1 MGLSAR
7 FRNAKEGAEFALPR
21 YFSGIPNHTPMNHSR
36 RAFLVQASAVGAGFL
51 GLQRHLAG
59 ATAAPVSPY
68 GPLVRDPAKLL
79 DLPVGFRYT
88 VLSRTGDRMSDGFK
102 VPGQFDGMAAFALGA
117 DHLAL
122 VRNHEIGHSGFTL
135 GPFDDNSRLPE
146 GMDPAMVYDAGRFGA
161 QPFVGGTTT
170 LVYDQKTQSLT
181 SQYLSLIGTDRNCA
195 GGTTPWG
202 SWITCEEPAD
212 MTTQWGVY
220 HGYCFEVPARAE
232 IGLVKPEPL
241 KALGRFRHEAIAI
254 DPRTGIMYLTEDR
267 NDGVIYR
274 FLPDQPDKLTA
285 GGRLQALGLVDGA
298 GKDTRNWPGG
308 TGSFPIRERL
318 AARWIDLDEV
328 DTPAD
333 DLRLR
338 AVAAGAVIFS
348 RGEGMWWA
356 APGVVDEASIYWA
369 CTDGGKNLSGQIFR
383 YFPSSAE
390 GTAGEAEAPGHV
402 ELYLEPNDTA
412 LLKNGDNVT
421 VAPSGHLF
429 ICEDGTGTN
438 LLRGVTR
445 EGDLYSFARNASND
459 SELAGVCFSPDGST
473 LFLNIQTPGITL
485 AVTGP
490 FVGA

>member
-1 MGLSAR
+1 
-7 FRNAKEGAEFALPR
+7 
-21 YFSGIPNHTPMNHSR
+21 
-36 RAFLVQASAVGAGFL
+36 
-51 GLQRHLAG
+51 
-59 ATAAPVSPY
+59 
-68 GPLVRDPAKLL
+68 
-79 DLPVGFRYT
+79 
-88 VLSRTGDRMSDGFK
+88 
-102 VPGQFDGMAAFALGA
+102 
-117 DHLAL
+117 
-122 VRNHEIGHSGFTL
+122 
-135 GPFDDNSRLPE
+135 
-146 GMDPAMVYDAGRFGA
+146 
-161 QPFVGGTTT
+161 
-170 LVYDQKTQSLT
+170 
-181 SQYLSLIGTDRNCA
+181 
-195 GGTTPWG
+195 
-202 SWITCEEPAD
+202 
-212 MTTQWGVY
+212 
-220 HGYCFEVPARAE
+220 
-232 IGLVKPEPL
+232 
-241 KALGRFRHEAIAI
+241 
-254 DPRTGIMYLTEDR
+254 
-267 NDGVIYR
+267 
-274 FLPDQPDKLTA
+274 
-285 GGRLQALGLVDGA
+285 
-298 GKDTRNWPGG
+298 
-308 TGSFPIRERL
+308 
-318 AARWIDLDEV
+318 
-328 DTPAD
+328 
-333 DLRLR
+333 
-338 AVAAGAVIFS
+338 VIFS